1 MLLGRGRECQALDE
15 LLAAAREGRSGSLA
29 IVGEVGIGKTTLLEW
44 ASGRADG
51 MRVLRARGIESE
63 AQVPFA
69 GLFELLRP
77 ALGYLDRIPEPQA
90 DPLAGALA
98 LRPARAGDRF
108 AIGAATLSLLAAY
121 AEDSPVAVLVDDA
134 QWLDASSADA
144 LRFAVRRLVADPIA
158 IVMCVRDGV
167 PSLVDDSDVPAL
179 RLGGL

>member
-1 MLLGRGRECQALDE
+1 MLLGRGRERQALDE
-15 LLAAAREGRSGSLA
+15 LLVAAREGRSGSLA

-121 AEDSPVAVLVDDA
+121 AEEASLLLLVDDA
-134 QWLDASSADA
+134 HLLDVSSAEA
-144 LRFAVRRLVADPIA
+144 LLFAARRLVAEAIA
-158 IVMCVRDGV
+158 LVLAVRQGE
-167 PSLVDDSDVPAL
+167 
-179 RLGGL
+179 